1 MKKIISVLSIVAI
14 ASSSFAG
21 TPPTAVE
28 KSFQQ
33 KFPTAKN
40 VSWGKE
46 NAKEWEAEFKLNDTK
61 ISANF
66 LLDGTW
72 VETETEIPV
81 TQLPPAVATSIKKQY
96 PDWQIAEAD
105 KMESRTKGNFYEA
118 DIKMGLK
125 KKEVEIKEDG
135 TLMK

>member
-1 MKKIISVLSIVAI
+1 MKNLILISSLMI
-14 ASSSFAG
+14 SSSSLFAG
-21 TPPTAVE
+21 TPTTAVE

-33 KFPTAKN
+33 KFPSAKN

-96 PDWQIAEAD
+96 PDWQITEAD